1 MKGWKPQA
9 RLMQNKGLPTSY
21 WLIVGYEYELDDND
35 ENRNNKMEVN
45 NSARTSRVNYGCE
58 RIKDG

>member
-1 MKGWKPQA
+1 MHN
-9 RLMQNKGLPTSY
+9 RGLPTSY